1 MEGRVKRFLAAL
13 ISLVSLTFAAYAA
26 PFQPCPYVTS
36 GWSQSWTGFNVTTAL
51 YDGNSALLY
60 VIFFTTTATAY
71 SNVPYSVA
79 QGFSSSRN
87 PDMYWQTSVAP
98 SYHALLLAQTN
109 NCPLRFE
116 TGAYIWSD

>member
-1 MEGRVKRFLAAL
+1 MKRFLAAL
-13 ISLVSLTFAAYAA
+13 ALLLGLCALADAR
-26 PFQPCPYVTS
+26 PFQPCPFVTA

-79 QGFSSSRN
+79 QGFSSTGN

-98 SYHALLLAQTN
+98 SYHALLLASQN
-109 NCPLRFE
+109 NCPLLNDN
-116 TGAYIWSD
+116 GVYLWSD